1 MKNIKNYIW
10 ESFNDAELMT
20 QDLFDWWEE
29 HCTEDAYNSRS
40 KFIKDMKAM
49 VKKQND
55 TLVQDAFDY
64 LTNECEWDEKDVT
77 RWEKDLVQVL
87 SQLAQ
92 DEIDE
97 LLDKF

>member
-1 MKNIKNYIW
+1 
-10 ESFNDAELMT
+10 
-20 QDLFDWWEE
+20 
-29 HCTEDAYNSRS
+29 
-40 KFIKDMKAM
+40 MKAM